1 MSIAELIMQGTQRSS
16 ESTAWVGDSL
26 AKLGESVGKALQE
39 REQQKQAQEMLPFL
53 QQSMQESMNLAQSG
67 DTAGA
72 YSNMMGIFAS
82 NPNLLQNKAALP
94 FLEIGLKG
102 INESS
107 KSFLDSE
114 RLRVQ
119 ENRYN
124 QPDQTDMGFPVPD
137 EMLEGQLPQEG
148 MPQNDLARFAQAGA
162 EGRPFPQISA
172 AQQQGIPASQPLQG
186 TPEQQQ
192 QQLEDQIVLP
202 GEQTPLAP
210 GPVNVPKSGVPV
222 DWKPPEKTLKKF
234 LTIADRINAMDEAEK
249 IVEMDDTSVTFPT
262 GQKANEYISKASKDK
277 QVFNLNPDLY
287 IGVPGAIGVEL
298 PKEVAKNIVTQNIG
312 ARGQSFSIRE
322 GVEGTD
328 DENEAI
334 KWLEDWQKAS
344 MKVSSSPMLTR
355 LLSSANGNVLNIKM
369 DEADQP
375 VQPTRAIRPE
385 DKTGQ
390 AYTATI
396 VGNKD
401 FKQNISKDQRDD
413 ILILQNQTAAAQTNK
428 AKFIR
433 LKTAAQPKA
442 ATAKKLSPMDQQ
454 ALDWANANSNDP
466 RANQIK
472 QRLGI

>member
-26 AKLGESVGKALQE
+26 AKLGQSVGKALQE
-39 REQQKQAQEMLPFL
+39 REQQKQAQEMLPLL

-82 NPNLLQNKAALP
+82 NPTLMQNKAALP

-119 ENRYN
+119 ERRYN
-124 QPDQTDMGFPVPD
+124 QPDQTDMGFPVLD
-137 EMLEGQLPQEG
+137 EALEGQLPQEG
-148 MPQNDLARFAQAGA
+148 MPQDDLARFAQAGA

-172 AQQQGIPASQPLQG
+172 AQQQGIPASQPLEG
-186 TPEQQQ
+186 TPEQQR
-192 QQLEDQIVLP
+192 QQLEDQIALP

-210 GPVNVPKSGVPV
+210 GPVNVPKSGVPA

-262 GQKANEYISKASKDK
+262 GKKANEYISKASKDK

-369 DEADQP
+369 DEAEQP
-375 VQPTRAIRPE
+375 AQPTRAIRPE

-396 VGNKD
+396 VGNED

>member
-1 MSIAELIMQGTQRSS
+1 MSIAELIMTGTERASK
-16 ESTAWVGDSL
+16 STDWVADSL
-26 AKLGESVGKALQE
+26 VKIGENVGKVLRE
-39 REQQKQAQEMLPFL
+39 REQQKQAQEMLPLL

-82 NPNLLQNKAALP
+82 NPNLLQIKPLLPIVDLGLQGVKAATD
-94 FLEIGLKG
+94 
-102 INESS
+102 
-107 KSFLDSE
+107 SFLDSE

-119 ENRYN
+119 ERRYN

-137 EMLEGQLPQEG
+137 EMLGVQLPQEG

-172 AQQQGIPASQPLQG
+172 AQQQGVPAAQPLEG
-186 TPEQQQ
+186 TPEQRR
-192 QQLEDQIVLP
+192 QQLEDKIALP
-202 GEQTPLAP
+202 EEQTPLAP
-210 GPVNVPKSGVPV
+210 GPVKSGVPV

-287 IGVPGAIGVEL
+287 IGVPGVIGVEL
-298 PKEVAKNIVTQNIG
+298 PKEVAKNIVTQTISG
-312 ARGQSFSIRE
+312 RGTSFSIRE

-355 LLSSANGNVLNIKM
+355 LLNSANGNVLNIKM
-369 DEADQP
+369 DEAEQTA
-375 VQPTRAIRPE
+375 QPTRAIRPE

-396 VGNKD
+396 VGNED
-401 FKQNISKDQRDD
+401 FKQNISKDQHDD
-413 ILILQNQTAAAQTNK
+413 ILTLQNQTAAAQTNK

-433 LKTAAQPKA
+433 VKPSKQPM
-442 ATAKKLSPMDQQ
+442 ATPSPTPAKKSG
-454 ALDWANANSNDP
+454 
-466 RANQIK
+466 
-472 QRLGI
+472 QRKPLTDILP